1 MVGVCLE
8 PRKCCSVLLMVSACC
23 CFSRRGLSA
32 APAISRCFWILK
44 QYPFALS
51 WRGAIQQESAGKDD
65 KQMTKISKYMDIHYN
80 TNAICHVY
88 ICLFLRDTISAPGL
102 FRPVPHK
109 REEPTRFKVFSQ
121 RSVPPFGESRSLPI
135 ATAPSFV
142 TMSSLTAARFKRPSH
157 YMVDSRGKREE
168 LSSRILYPCG
178 LLCNNQR
185 CGNKDATNWEPAKS
199 CNESCNVQRKIPPGN
214 IF

>member
-1 MVGVCLE
+1 
-8 PRKCCSVLLMVSACC
+8 
-23 CFSRRGLSA
+23 
-32 APAISRCFWILK
+32 
-44 QYPFALS
+44 
-51 WRGAIQQESAGKDD
+51 
-65 KQMTKISKYMDIHYN
+65 MTKISKYMDIHYN

-88 ICLFLRDTISAPGL
+88 TYIYICHYMSIFKRYNFSSRFVSPGPPQTRRAHKVQGL
-102 FRPVPHK
+102 F
-109 REEPTRFKVFSQ
+109 PT
-121 RSVPPFGESRSLPI
+121 VPPFGESRSLPI

-199 CNESCNVQRKIPPGN
+199 CNAMSHAMSKEKYHWEICSNYFLICFN
-214 IF
+214 